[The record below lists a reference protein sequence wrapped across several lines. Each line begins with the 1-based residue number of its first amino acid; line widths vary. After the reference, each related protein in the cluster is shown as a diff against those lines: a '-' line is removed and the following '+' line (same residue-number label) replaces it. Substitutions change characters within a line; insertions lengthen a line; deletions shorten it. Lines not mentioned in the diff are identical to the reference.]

1 MKHDSLFV
9 NVQAVG
15 GGASVPSSSS
25 ASSSA
30 SSSSSDATKNAVAA
44 DTTADFTSSS
54 SSSSLSSSASAY
66 LPDSNGDTCSYGS
79 ECKLVKAGARADEG
93 GARTSK
99 YDQCKHLTDGVR
111 CGIFSHGMCQGE
123 AGMCRGHKP
132 PPSAGWAGIPKRS
145 TSPKKKA
152 ATKAK
157 KKTAPKQ
164 SLQPATRAT
173 RASKAKNK

>member
-1 MKHDSLFV
+1 VKHDSLFV

-79 ECKLVKAGARADEG
+79 ECKLVKARARADEG
-93 GARTSK
+93 GERVSL
-99 YDQCKHLTDGVR
+99 YDQCKHYTDGVR
-111 CGIFSHGMCQGE
+111 CGTKSHGMCQGE
-123 AGMCRGHKP
+123 DGMCRSHNP
-132 PPSAGWAGIPKRS
+132 APPSAKRS